1 MELTAQEPSSPGP
14 LSWDYRTFPSPP
26 SPPPPSRH
34 LTTIPPNAY
43 LLQFLSRVHHAQ
55 ISVKNYKATERQKTY
70 FEETEQASE
79 PDSRA
84 GMLEL
89 SGQRF
94 KITMIDTLRALMEKV
109 DNTEEEMDNISRDM
123 KVLIIKFLKC

>member
-1 MELTAQEPSSPGP
+1 
-14 LSWDYRTFPSPP
+14 
-26 SPPPPSRH
+26 
-34 LTTIPPNAY
+34 
-43 LLQFLSRVHHAQ
+43 
-55 ISVKNYKATERQKTY
+55 
-70 FEETEQASE
+70 
-79 PDSRA
+79 
-84 GMLEL
+84 MLEL